1 MDLMGNGNYQN
12 LPGNLGGPKR
22 PNLRDQEMDK
32 SRKEDKN
39 SQQAN
44 QTEKLPTKITN

>member
-1 MDLMGNGNYQN
+1 MENEHYQN

-22 PNLRDQEMDK
+22 PNLRDQEMDEP
-32 SRKEDKN
+32 RKEDKN

-44 QTEKLPTKITN
+44 QAEKLPTEMTNW